1 MRVYCSD
8 SHLFLQVLD
17 SETKDMRLFRS
28 GEDLVIDDPSYT
40 EDRWA
45 GAAPP
50 PRKVPK
56 IVIPIPKSLPKSPP
70 MPMPFS
76 ENNKENNDS
85 QLSSHKST
93 TIKLKISPKSV
104 TGVKLNHSSSATPRY
119 VSLTIRRQSN
129 TTWIPKYY
137 QF

>member
-1 MRVYCSD
+1 M
-8 SHLFLQVLD
+8 LD
-17 SETKDMRLFRS
+17 PETRDMRLFRS

-45 GAAPP
+45 VAVPP

-85 QLSSHKST
+85 QLHKST

-119 VSLTIRRQSN
+119 VSLSIFFLKVSLPRFLN
-129 TTWIPKYY
+129 TS
-137 QF
+137 F